1 MAISCRTL
9 SVNPRIKGMEIYDIN
24 TIYSQYK
31 EFINSNYTDLK
42 DEVEM
47 IVRRRGLSSI
57 MNDSKWLKL
66 QTAILSIPKFE
77 PIYGVQ
83 LLTDEI
89 EHSPVFEAP
98 TLPIYGDWEL
108 IYENWEYAPPPFFN
122 IEWMA
127 IQPLDKIH
135 KGRLINPE
143 IIDKSNILVEI
154 LHKYH
159 IPFEKED
166 EHTFVIYGYK

>member
-1 MAISCRTL
+1 TL

-31 EFINSNYTDLK
+31 EFINSNYIDLK

-66 QTAILSIPKFE
+66 QTAILSISKFE

-89 EHSPVFEAP
+89 EHSPVFEVP

-127 IQPLDKIH
+127 IQPLNKIH

-154 LHKYH
+154 LYKYH